1 MTKILGIIPAR
12 LASTRLPG
20 KPLADINGKP
30 MIQLVYEQAKKSK
43 LLNELIVAADDKK
56 IVDAVK
62 RFGGKALLTSK
73 KHKSGTDRI
82 CEVIEKI
89 HCDIAVNI
97 QGDEPMIAP
106 SNIDMAI
113 SPMIKDSSI
122 DVSTLAIRI
131 KDKNEISDPNNVK
144 VVFDNEM
151 RALYFSRS
159 IIPFDRDCRREI
171 SYYKHIGLYVYRTDV
186 LKKFKNLKQT
196 RLEEAEKLE
205 QLRFLENGFNIIVG
219 LTNKNSTGI
228 DTPED
233 LEKIKKILK
242 KKNK

>member
-12 LASTRLPG
+12 MASTRLHG

-30 MIQLVYEQAKKSK
+30 MIQHVYEQAKKSK
-43 LLNELIVAADDKK
+43 LINELIVAADDKK
-56 IVDAVK
+56 IVDAVI
-62 RFGGKALLTSK
+62 RFGGKAILTSK

-106 SNIDMAI
+106 SNIDTAI
-113 SPMIKDSSI
+113 SPMIQDSSI
-122 DVSTLAIRI
+122 DISTLAIQI
-131 KDKNEISDPNNVK
+131 KNKKEISNPNNVK
-144 VVFDNEM
+144 VVFGNQM

-159 IIPFDRDCRREI
+159 IIPFDRDGQHKI
-171 SYYKHIGLYVYRTDV
+171 KYYKHIGLYVYRPDV
-186 LKKFKNLKQT
+186 LKKFRNLTQT
-196 RLEEAEKLE
+196 RLEKSEKLE
-205 QLRFLENGFNIIVG
+205 QLRFLENGFNIIVS
-219 LTNKNSTGI
+219 LTNKNSIGV